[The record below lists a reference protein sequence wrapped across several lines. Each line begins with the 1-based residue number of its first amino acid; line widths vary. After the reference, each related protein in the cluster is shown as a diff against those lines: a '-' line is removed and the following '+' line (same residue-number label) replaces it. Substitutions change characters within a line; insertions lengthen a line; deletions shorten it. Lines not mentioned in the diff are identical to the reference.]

1 MELVPTRATRRMN
14 ITTGAMSWRL
24 RKAKGI
30 NKEALDPTFTNC
42 SYGNHNSAK
51 NIGYL
56 ILKQRVLPTRCVFSL
71 LNTHSK
77 KDRHGAVLFVFWLCL
92 AFLLGEG

>member
-24 RKAKGI
+24 RKAKDI

-51 NIGYL
+51 ITGYIKNQAKGAPHL
-56 ILKQRVLPTRCVFSL
+56 MRFSL
-71 LNTHSK
+71 P
-77 KDRHGAVLFVFWLCL
+77 
-92 AFLLGEG
+92 